1 MLADPFART
10 APAPTLQC
18 KSAALGL
25 SVLRRCCARGQGCR
39 VVGVQ
44 NLAVRRVSAHS
55 VGMALGRATSRSRAR
70 RGVTCLALC
79 WLLGSGCGS
88 GTLEPSARA
97 EAAHTR
103 GTAVPE
109 DEPARALPLSAACA
123 QQGQPIAK
131 AVTQLVVV
139 TSSGFDTWRA
149 ELRRYERPVGGSWRA
164 VGEQIPVVLGR
175 AGYAWGDG
183 VHGSGAPEGRT
194 GPLKR
199 EGDGRSP
206 AGVFALGTVHG
217 YAADAPAGA
226 TLAYEQASAQQRC
239 VDDPHAAEYN
249 RIVEAG
255 PRGES
260 WRSAERMRRDD
271 ELYEL
276 ALDIA
281 HNRSPVVPGHGSCI
295 FAHVWANAQTP
306 VTGCTG
312 MALSD
317 LKALLIWLE
326 PEALWVSLPI
336 QEYQALRACWDL
348 PPTPNQG

>member
-1 MLADPFART
+1 MSLGVAR
-10 APAPTLQC
+10 
-18 KSAALGL
+18 
-25 SVLRRCCARGQGCR
+25 
-39 VVGVQ
+39 
-44 NLAVRRVSAHS
+44 LAV
-55 VGMALGRATSRSRAR
+55 
-70 RGVTCLALC
+70 C
-79 WLLGSGCGS
+79 WLLSSSCGS

-97 EAAHTR
+97 EAPHTR
-103 GTAVPE
+103 SPTSTTT
-109 DEPARALPLSAACA
+109 EPDSARALPLSAACA
-123 QQGQPIAK
+123 QQGQPLAK
-131 AVTQLVVV
+131 TVTQLVVV

-149 ELRRYERPVGGSWRA
+149 QLQRYERPVGGGWRA
-164 VGEQIPVVLGR
+164 VGEQVPVVLGH

-183 VHGSGAPEGRT
+183 VHGSGAPDGRS

-217 YAADAPAGA
+217 YAADAPTGA
-226 TLAYEQASAQQRC
+226 TLPYEQATARQRC
-239 VDDPHAAEYN
+239 VDDPQAAAYN

-271 ELYEL
+271 DLYEL

-295 FAHVWANAQTP
+295 FAHVWADAQTP

-312 MALSD
+312 MASSE
-317 LKALLIWLE
+317 LKVLLIWLK

-348 PPTPNQG
+348 PLTPNQG